1 MRIEDKLQLQ
11 STEHPVV
18 YLHRERESWKSYNQS
33 AWYFNQYFP
42 DFTPLC
48 DKTLEELSFVYIPV
62 EDALLKDVLQ
72 SKSYAQIDNNLIAI
86 DCTIKFDEDKYQKW
100 LQNI

>member
-18 YLHRERESWKSYNQS
+18 YLHRERDCWKAYNQS

-42 DFTPLC
+42 DFTPLY

-62 EDALLKDVLQ
+62 EDSSLKEVLQ
-72 SKSYAQIDNNLIAI
+72 SKSYAQIDNNLIAV
-86 DCTIKFDEDKYQKW
+86 DCTIKFNEDKYRQW
-100 LQNI
+100 LQSI